1 MVHRVYILLD
11 IVDGTAEQ
19 VARTLQEKPGVII
32 VDVLESLPVVMLE
45 NPPNVIM
52 MIQAHERRKLAELTI
67 QALASVETMIEHVCL
82 LPAGDG
88 LSTNQKK

>member
-1 MVHRVYILLD
+1 MSNRVYVLLD
-11 IVDGTAEQ
+11 IVDGKAKQAAQ
-19 VARTLQEKPGVII
+19 VLQGKPGVII
-32 VDVLESLPVVMLE
+32 VDVLESLPLVMLE

-52 MIQAHERRKLAELTI
+52 VIQAHERPKLAELTI
-67 QALASVETMIEHVCL
+67 QALASVETMTEHVCL